1 MTEVKLCQELKP
13 CPFCGSE
20 AALWE
25 FPQATHT
32 YINPKKTTY
41 YKAKCMNPDC
51 NVWHPSWDDPQV
63 AIDRWNTRA
72 ERTCKWSYEDYHD
85 EANNIWS
92 TECGERYSWEAYGH
106 PKHCPGCGA
115 KVVCDD

>member
-72 ERTCKWSYEDYHD
+72 ERTCCLEPIPYEPGKYEGMRCSNCKTADID
-85 EANNIWS
+85 MGLGDFCS
-92 TECGERYSWEAYGH
+92 
-106 PKHCPGCGA
+106 GCG
-115 KVVCDD
+115 CRII